1 MLCFFV
7 MLVFLMGAIVIF
19 TQYGKHDGDE
29 EPALEGSNGGSGN
42 GGNRPGSDNRPPPP
56 NVLPTDNSSTV
67 VADSTST
74 PGATENP
81 ASDPKQT
88 PSPTGST
95 GTTTTTTMRTKLTYT
110 GATVKPRLFV
120 CYVMIYRWNQVETT
134 PDGICDLTIA
144 DEGCRAGAR
153 FDNFLGH
160 HKSFFDR
167 SKNDVKTKYGIV
179 ACSRDPEDFYD
190 WEKNVDTLRAM
201 YQNNMRHFGFNEMG
215 RQRDTV
221 LAAAFTIAKKVI
233 TEVFQ
238 GDGSIV
244 FVPDKMG
251 FEGYERLAR
260 FAKSKGI
267 LPDLFII
274 RGHLLE
280 PPRNLTDRSLLPAI
294 NLYRPSTR
302 YYRANYGRTLADAA
316 EESLSLLSLGVA
328 AEIVIL
334 LTFGA
339 TSERMLYPDNLNDNL
354 GRYAI
359 YQPAVF
365 PQDVSMDPTRRYFID
380 PRTVCNASDPEY
392 LRNMQYQGNAATWV
406 TYNKGRRIERSY
418 TLDTAETFRF
428 KMCNFFLNYT
438 NVKAKLN
445 FGMSDLD
452 YDAHDVDCRAFKLK
466 AFDRMRMFR
475 AVNDFVY
482 KEYWDPSDLYFCL
495 RVTP

>member
-1 MLCFFV
+1 
-7 MLVFLMGAIVIF
+7 
-19 TQYGKHDGDE
+19 
-29 EPALEGSNGGSGN
+29 
-42 GGNRPGSDNRPPPP
+42 
-56 NVLPTDNSSTV
+56 
-67 VADSTST
+67 
-74 PGATENP
+74 
-81 ASDPKQT
+81 
-88 PSPTGST
+88 
-95 GTTTTTTMRTKLTYT
+95 
-110 GATVKPRLFV
+110 
-120 CYVMIYRWNQVETT
+120 
-134 PDGICDLTIA
+134 
-144 DEGCRAGAR
+144 
-153 FDNFLGH
+153 
-160 HKSFFDR
+160 
-167 SKNDVKTKYGIV
+167 
-179 ACSRDPEDFYD
+179 
-190 WEKNVDTLRAM
+190 
-201 YQNNMRHFGFNEMG
+201 
-215 RQRDTV
+215 
-221 LAAAFTIAKKVI
+221 
-233 TEVFQ
+233 
-238 GDGSIV
+238 
-244 FVPDKMG
+244 
-251 FEGYERLAR
+251 
-260 FAKSKGI
+260 
-267 LPDLFII
+267 
-274 RGHLLE
+274 
-280 PPRNLTDRSLLPAI
+280 
-294 NLYRPSTR
+294 
-302 YYRANYGRTLADAA
+302 ADAA

-365 PQDVSMDPTRRYFID
+365 PQDVSMDP
-380 PRTVCNASDPEY
+380 VCNASDPEY
-392 LRNMQYQGNAATWV
+392 LRNMQYQENAATWV